1 MLVVVDDDRRALERI
16 TATLTDR
23 YGSHYAITPFDSASR
38 ALEAVREFTKLGIE
52 VAMVLADQT
61 LPHMDGRNL
70 LYEIGEIQP
79 LAKRGLLIRWGDW
92 GDPEIAAA
100 IHAGMARDDF
110 DYYVMKPTS
119 EPDEQ
124 FHRTLT
130 EFLCEWPRTDSGDAR
145 EITVVAERWLQRLTT
160 CATCWHE
167 TAFPTFFMTLNRR
180 WARIWSA
187 STPRLRRGS
196 GCDRAQSDPGREG
209 VLVDPSKAELAR
221 AFGVDTELDGD
232 REFDAVIIGAGPAG
246 LTTAVYASSEGLR
259 TLVVEREAIGGQAG
273 SSALIRN
280 YLGFSRGVSG
290 AELAQRAYQQ
300 AWVFGTKFLLMRE
313 GTELA
318 CPAGCLTLD
327 VPDVGPIAA
336 RTVVLATGMSYR
348 RLGIPSLEALVGS
361 GVFYG
366 GFHLGGT
373 RVDGERRVRGRR
385 RQLGGPNGHAPLPLR
400 APRDSARAR
409 P

>member
-1 MLVVVDDDRRALERI
+1 MTRRALERL

-23 YGSHYAITPFDSASR
+23 YGSDYAITPFDSASR
-38 ALEAVREFTKLGIE
+38 ALEAVRGFTKLGIE
-52 VAMVLADQT
+52 VAVVLADQT

-70 LYEIGEIQP
+70 LYEVGEIQP
-79 LAKRGLLIRWGDW
+79 LAKRALLIRWGDW
-92 GDPEIAAA
+92 GDPDIAAA

-110 DYYVMKPTS
+110 DYYVMKPNS

-130 EFLCEWPRTDSGDAR
+130 EFLCEWSRTRSGDAR
-145 EITVVAERWLQRLTT
+145 EITVVAERWSQRAHDLRD
-160 CATCWHE
+160 
-167 TAFPTFFMTLNRR
+167 LL
-180 WARIWSA
+180 ARNGVPYVFHDAA
-187 STPRLRRGS
+187 SPAGRELVSEHAPDCGGAPVAIVRNPI
-196 GCDRAQSDPGREG
+196 PGREG

-232 REFDAVIIGAGPAG
+232 REFDAVIVGAGPAG

-348 RLGIPSLEALVGS
+348 RLGIPSLEDLVGS

-366 GFHLGGT
+366 GIHLGGP

-385 RQLGGPNGHAPLPLR
+385 RQLGGPNGDAPLPLR
-400 APRDSARAR
+400 PPGDPARTR